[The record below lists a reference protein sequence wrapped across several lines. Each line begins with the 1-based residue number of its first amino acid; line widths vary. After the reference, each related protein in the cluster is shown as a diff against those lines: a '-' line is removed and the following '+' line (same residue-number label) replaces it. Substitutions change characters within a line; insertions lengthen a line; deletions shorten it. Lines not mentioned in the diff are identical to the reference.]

1 MNKRNDALE
10 KETAYIRGNVVQQLQ
25 KVALLSDSMLSVYF
39 NAVRD
44 EPYLGGGEEYL
55 TFSRCT
61 VNSAC
66 FNRTRYLYIWLSC
79 HFKPLIILHT

>member
-1 MNKRNDALE
+1 MN
-10 KETAYIRGNVVQQLQ
+10 QLQ
-25 KVALLSDSMLSVYF
+25 KFALLGETMLSVYF

-61 VNSAC
+61 VNSC
-66 FNRTRYLYIWLSC
+66 LNKIR
-79 HFKPLIILHT
+79 

>member
-1 MNKRNDALE
+1 MQAVQDELNKRNEALE
-10 KETAYIRGNVVQQLQ
+10 KETASIRDTVIHQLD
-25 KVALLSDSMLSVYF
+25 KVAVLSESMLSVYF

-66 FNRTRYLYIWLSC
+66 LRGTRYRI
-79 HFKPLIILHT
+79 